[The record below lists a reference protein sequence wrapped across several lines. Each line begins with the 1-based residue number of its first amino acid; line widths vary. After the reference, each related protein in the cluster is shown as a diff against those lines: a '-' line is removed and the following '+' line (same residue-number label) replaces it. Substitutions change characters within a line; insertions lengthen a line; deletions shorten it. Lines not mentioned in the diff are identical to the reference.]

1 MSFFSNMNLTLIEE
15 ACDRALK
22 EKVFKGF
29 IKGPYITVYE
39 YRAKLRDAMI
49 KLSFDAFSGGI
60 DKPHITISCESTER
74 PGKVIHPPV
83 QIKNPLDGYSEAQ
96 NIWNKVCASDKAK
109 IGNLDDFKYFDY
121 LDHILQWAYYLRKSE
136 LEKGVLME
144 YSRLEEFCEIWQSS
158 VETQFDL
165 AAAKNDICK
174 LVAEK
179 SILERFTKEKDLDL
193 SQFDDRIFLEARLLV
208 ESDYP
213 GVSKYKSRK
222 Y

>member
-1 MSFFSNMNLTLIEE
+1 MNLTLIEE

-29 IKGPYITVYE
+29 IKGHYVTVYE
-39 YRAKLRDAMI
+39 YQAKLRDAMI

-60 DKPHITISCESTER
+60 DKPQITISCESTER
-74 PGKVIHPPV
+74 PGKEIYPPL
-83 QIKNPLDGYSEAQ
+83 QIKNPLDAYSEAQ
-96 NIWNKVCASDKAK
+96 NIWSKVCASDKAK
-109 IGNLDDFKYFDY
+109 VGNLDDFKYFDY

-136 LEKGVLME
+136 LERGMLMD
-144 YSRLEEFCEIWQSS
+144 YSRLDEFCQMAQGAVSTE
-158 VETQFDL
+158 FDL
-165 AAAKNDICK
+165 DLAKVDICK

-179 SILERFTKEKDLDL
+179 MILERFAKEKDLGL